1 MKRFTLQFIFNLI
14 DETDV
19 RAIQVWRYEEPYNI
33 YNWEAED
40 DISEMLD
47 RRNPHYAVKDE
58 QDELIGFFAYG
69 SSAQVWNSSEPYLYN
84 ENNAITVGLGMRP
97 DLTGKG
103 LGLAFVNAGLDFA
116 REHFK
121 PDYFRLFVLTFNER
135 AIRVYERAGF
145 QRIGIYLQHNVN
157 GDREFL
163 EMSKK
168 LSKGGYIDDFK

>member
-1 MKRFTLQFIFNLI
+1 MIFTFTPM
-14 DETDV
+14 DEANA
-19 RAIQVWRYEEPYNI
+19 RKIQSWSYEVPYNI

-47 RRNPHYAVKDE
+47 RCSPHYTVKDE
-58 QDELIGFFAYG
+58 RGELIGFFAYG
-69 SSAQVWNSSEPYLYN
+69 SSALVWHSGAPHLFC
-84 ENNAITVGLGMRP
+84 ENNTIAIGLGMRP

-116 REHFK
+116 RELFK
-121 PDYFRLFVLTFNER
+121 PNHFRLFVMTFNQR

-145 QRIGIYLQHNVN
+145 QKVGIYVQHNAN

-163 EMSKK
+163 EMRTR
-168 LSKGGYIDDFK
+168 

>member
-1 MKRFTLQFIFNLI
+1 MRFTFKLM
-14 DETDV
+14 DETDAS
-19 RAIQVWRYEEPYNI
+19 AIQAWSYEEPYQI

-47 RRNPHYAVKDE
+47 RRSPHYAVLDE
-58 QDELIGFFAYG
+58 RDELIGFFAYG
-69 SSAQVWNSSEPYLYN
+69 SSAQVWSSVEPHLFS
-84 ENNAITVGLGMRP
+84 ESKTITVGLGMRP

-116 REHFK
+116 RDQFK

-168 LSKGGYIDDFK
+168 VI